1 MYLGIKLVAFGALL
15 YGQTLNSHGA
25 RNLRWVAQSGIT
37 THDRHFILHA
47 IFKLLKPFRFPW

>member
-25 RNLRWVAQSGIT
+25 RDLRCGAQSGIT
-37 THDRHFILHA
+37 THDRHSLHA
-47 IFKLLKPFRFPW
+47 IFKML